1 MKVLYTTRN
10 NRMTVELEADTQAD
24 LFKQLARF
32 QEVFED
38 TTCRKFSQESDNVR
52 FVVRQDKEENEYYE
66 LRCVDD
72 TPGSKLR
79 GVKKAFGQHKKGG
92 GLFPKVKD
100 GDNYLP
106 DNGWVKWDPKQEK
119 EV

>member
-38 TTCRKFSQESDNVR
+38 TTCRKFSRRS
-52 FVVRQDKEENEYYE
+52 
-66 LRCVDD
+66 
-72 TPGSKLR
+72 
-79 GVKKAFGQHKKGG
+79 
-92 GLFPKVKD
+92 
-100 GDNYLP
+100 
-106 DNGWVKWDPKQEK
+106 
-119 EV
+119 